1 MLRPARRA
9 GGAAPLVP
17 EKQPFIHQ
25 FAPQSHIFSFSPCHH
40 GKIAPTKPAR
50 KHKESIVSYP
60 AQTSRPRHHGFTLI
74 EMLVVLAVAA
84 ALLVIG
90 MPALR
95 DLLVRNQF
103 ASVSN
108 EFTGLV
114 ASARSNAIKS
124 NRSITLCRA
133 ASSTATAC
141 DNSADNQSQAWAYW
155 LIIASDNT
163 IVGQGAIPYAD
174 GGNVTLTSANI
185 RFNAAGNLAR
195 DLPAQPTVGS
205 DKQCRT
211 MSLYRSGTIY
221 PKTASG
227 ACS

>member
-1 MLRPARRA
+1 M
-9 GGAAPLVP
+9 
-17 EKQPFIHQ
+17 
-25 FAPQSHIFSFSPCHH
+25 
-40 GKIAPTKPAR
+40 
-50 KHKESIVSYP
+50 SYP
-60 AQTSRPRHHGFTLI
+60 AQTSRPRQHGFTLI
-74 EMLVVLAVAA
+74 ELLVVLAVAA
-84 ALLVIG
+84 ILLVIG

-108 EFTGLV
+108 EFTGMV

-133 ASSTATAC
+133 ASSTATSC
-141 DNSADNQSQAWAYW
+141 DNSADNAAKTWSHW

-163 IVGQGAIPYAD
+163 IVGQGAVPYAD
-174 GGNVTLTSANI
+174 GNVTLSSANI
-185 RFNAAGNLAR
+185 RFNSSGNLVR
-195 DLPAQPTVGS
+195 DLPAQPTIGT

-211 MSLYRSGTIY
+211 MTLYRSGTMY
-221 PKTASG
+221 PKTAAG